1 MLVSFALLYGHPWL
15 LVGSNNRFLGGNV
28 YSLHTYRGIIF
39 FLLDNASK
47 SEVLN
52 CEENEFLQDVLNEG
66 ESLY

>member
-1 MLVSFALLYGHPWL
+1 M
-15 LVGSNNRFLGGNV
+15 
-28 YSLHTYRGIIF
+28 YSLHTYQGIIF

>member
-1 MLVSFALLYGHPWL
+1 M
-15 LVGSNNRFLGGNV
+15 

-39 FLLDNASK
+39 FLLDNAWK
-47 SEVLN
+47 SEVLS